1 MLFDMSCSCTAAL
14 SIEIDKNDTV
24 AWMIINRFLEAHIKC
39 GYVTPIIQEE
49 VEPVTTLDI
58 PVTDLPIEE

>member
-1 MLFDMSCSCTAAL
+1 L